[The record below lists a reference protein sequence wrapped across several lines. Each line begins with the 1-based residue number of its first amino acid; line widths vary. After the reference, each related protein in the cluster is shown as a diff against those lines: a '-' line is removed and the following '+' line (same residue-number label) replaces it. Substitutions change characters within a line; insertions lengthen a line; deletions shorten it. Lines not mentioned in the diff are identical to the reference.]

1 MPRNVSN
8 SGESFSGE
16 EMSAALRVEQLR
28 GAPGSFWL
36 VTGGWLWNCRWW
48 EPFGESRRHY
58 MHRSSSARI
67 SLSSK
72 IAYISRRQNFTAYAC
87 ARSSCTCLT
96 NYSTFFTAAAN
107 AGTVPKNGRCNP
119 PIFSCFEISANA
131 PSASG
136 REGVSGWNILRSR
149 KTVPPGA
156 TRFLQTAGCEA
167 CPLSPLLRLCG
178 RASGFFFSGVQAVA
192 FQVAVQAGSPNP
204 QELRGS

>member
-1 MPRNVSN
+1 MTLLGVFGWLP
-8 SGESFSGE
+8 
-16 EMSAALRVEQLR
+16 AAGCGTAVGGNRLANRAGIR
-28 GAPGSFWL
+28 CTDRRPPGSPRVL
-36 VTGGWLWNCRWW
+36 RLPTLTG
-48 EPFGESRRHY
+48 
-58 MHRSSSARI
+58 ARI
-67 SLSSK
+67 LQLTR
-72 IAYISRRQNFTAYAC
+72 APA
-87 ARSSCTCLT
+87 AR
-96 NYSTFFTAAAN
+96 
-107 AGTVPKNGRCNP
+107 VPASRCNP
-119 PIFSCFEISANA
+119 PIFSCLEISANA

-167 CPLSPLLRLCG
+167 CPLRPLLRLCG